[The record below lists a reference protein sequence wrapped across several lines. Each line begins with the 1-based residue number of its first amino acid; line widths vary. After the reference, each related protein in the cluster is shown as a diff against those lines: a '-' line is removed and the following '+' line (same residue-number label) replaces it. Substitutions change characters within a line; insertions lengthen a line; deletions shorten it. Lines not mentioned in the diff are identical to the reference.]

1 MHFFVRAPAQNAL
14 FRRVRFSSPGQT
26 SSHLTEKRTLELV
39 PHGKAHSGGATLT
52 VDVRIAR
59 IFIEF
64 VDGRWVAHKAKTG
77 DKKVPGAIASLKR
90 RHDKIVG
97 DNSKACIR
105 SPAFMGV
112 LTVTS
117 LYAREVEEDIYVIP
131 IRSLAP

>member
-77 DKKVPGAIASLKR
+77 DKKAPQGFVWVGASAKMSAWQR
-90 RHDKIVG
+90 RHSRRVCLP
-97 DNSKACIR
+97 NSSTNLCN
-105 SPAFMGV
+105 F
-112 LTVTS
+112 L
-117 LYAREVEEDIYVIP
+117 
-131 IRSLAP
+131 

>member
-1 MHFFVRAPAQNAL
+1 MRLAP
-14 FRRVRFSSPGQT
+14 
-26 SSHLTEKRTLELV
+26 
-39 PHGKAHSGGATLT
+39 
-52 VDVRIAR
+52 

-64 VDGRWVAHKAKTG
+64 VDGHWVAHKAKTG
-77 DKKVPGAIASLKR
+77 DKKAPGAIASLKR

-97 DNSKACIR
+97 DNPKACIR

-117 LYAREVEEDIYVIP
+117 LYAREVEEDSYVIP

>member
-1 MHFFVRAPAQNAL
+1 MM
-14 FRRVRFSSPGQT
+14 
-26 SSHLTEKRTLELV
+26 K
-39 PHGKAHSGGATLT
+39 
-52 VDVRIAR
+52 IAR
-59 IFIEF
+59 IFIEL
-64 VDGRWVAHKAKTG
+64 VDGRRAAHEAKTG

-90 RHDKIVG
+90 RYDKIVG

-131 IRSLAP
+131 IRNLAP

>member
-1 MHFFVRAPAQNAL
+1 M
-14 FRRVRFSSPGQT
+14 
-26 SSHLTEKRTLELV
+26 
-39 PHGKAHSGGATLT
+39 
-52 VDVRIAR
+52 RIAR

-64 VDGRWVAHKAKTG
+64 VDGRRAAHEAKTG

-90 RHDKIVG
+90 MHDKIVG
-97 DNSKACIR
+97 DNPKARIR

>member
-1 MHFFVRAPAQNAL
+1 MM
-14 FRRVRFSSPGQT
+14 
-26 SSHLTEKRTLELV
+26 
-39 PHGKAHSGGATLT
+39 
-52 VDVRIAR
+52 RIAR
-59 IFIEF
+59 IFIEL
-64 VDGRWVAHKAKTG
+64 VDGRRAAHEAKTG
-77 DKKVPGAIASLKR
+77 DKKAPGAIASLKR

-131 IRSLAP
+131 IRGLAP

>member
-1 MHFFVRAPAQNAL
+1 MRLSVECAFPHLGKRRATSRKSAL
-14 FRRVRFSSPGQT
+14 WSWR
-26 SSHLTEKRTLELV
+26 LTEKRTLELA
-39 PHGKAHSGGATLT
+39 PHGKAHSGGGTLT
-52 VDVRIAR
+52 VNVRIAR
-59 IFIEF
+59 IFIEL
-64 VDGRWVAHKAKTG
+64 VDGRWAAHEAKTG
-77 DKKVPGAIASLKR
+77 DKKAPGAIASLKR

>member
-1 MHFFVRAPAQNAL
+1 
-14 FRRVRFSSPGQT
+14 
-26 SSHLTEKRTLELV
+26 
-39 PHGKAHSGGATLT
+39 
-52 VDVRIAR
+52 VRIAR

-64 VDGRWVAHKAKTG
+64 VDGRWAVLEAKTG
-77 DKKVPGAIASLKR
+77 DKKVPDAIASLKR

-97 DNSKACIR
+97 DNPKACIR

-131 IRSLAP
+131 IRNLAP